1 MLLPRYKRVSK
12 MLSIFLILF
21 GQVTQIASFKTKVE
35 AFNIAHPEA
44 KVEDAN
50 AMSSTEVLEVEEEE
64 EEEVP
69 NELVVHNSVLVELES
84 DTGCFLSWPQEW

>member
-21 GQVTQIASFKTKVE
+21 GQVTQIANFKTKVD

-44 KVEDAN
+44 KVDDAN
-50 AMSSTEVLEVEEEE
+50 AMSSTEVLEVEEE

>member
-1 MLLPRYKRVSK
+1 MWLPRYKRVSK
-12 MLSIFLILF
+12 MLSIFLIFF
-21 GQVTQIASFKTKVE
+21 GQVTQMASFKTKVD

-44 KVEDAN
+44 KVDDAN
-50 AMSSTEVLEVEEEE
+50 AMSSTEVLEVQ
-64 EEEVP
+64 EVP

>member
-21 GQVTQIASFKTKVE
+21 GQVTQIASFKTKVD

-44 KVEDAN
+44 KVDDAN
-50 AMSSTEVLEVEEEE
+50 AMSSTEVLEVEEE

-84 DTGCFLSWPQEW
+84 DTGCFLSWPQKW

>member
-1 MLLPRYKRVSK
+1 MWLPRYKCVSK

-21 GQVTQIASFKTKVE
+21 GQVTQIANFKTKVD

-44 KVEDAN
+44 KVDDAN
-50 AMSSTEVLEVEEEE
+50 AMSSTEVLEVEEE

-84 DTGCFLSWPQEW
+84 DTGCFLSWPQKW

>member
-1 MLLPRYKRVSK
+1 MWLPRYKCVSK

-21 GQVTQIASFKTKVE
+21 GQVTQIASFKTKVD

-44 KVEDAN
+44 KVDDAN
-50 AMSSTEVLEVEEEE
+50 AMSSTEVLEVQ
-64 EEEVP
+64 EVP

-84 DTGCFLSWPQEW
+84 DTGCFLSWPQKW

>member
-1 MLLPRYKRVSK
+1 MWLPRYKRVSK
-12 MLSIFLILF
+12 MLSIFLIFF
-21 GQVTQIASFKTKVE
+21 GQVTQMASFKTKVD

-50 AMSSTEVLEVEEEE
+50 AMSSTEVLEVQ
-64 EEEVP
+64 EVP

-84 DTGCFLSWPQEW
+84 DTGCFLSWPQKW

>member
-1 MLLPRYKRVSK
+1 MWLPRYKRVSK

-50 AMSSTEVLEVEEEE
+50 AMSSTEVLEVQ
-64 EEEVP
+64 EVP